1 MKVKKMD
8 TQDWNS
14 KVIELNEFIAT
25 DAVNDQLAQ
34 VLNFQITLGSENEEQ
49 RDRVWDS
56 IKSLIRG
63 MPGSPVRRGIK
74 PSLPASVRV
83 VVDSV
88 VQTVEDASRNFF
100 NHDSTIQAVIL
111 KHGKAGG
118 GAFADATEYASY
130 MGKKA
135 RSAMTKAFKAE
146 TWDGT
151 LEGLTDGMPVHDEEE

>member
-1 MKVKKMD
+1 MD
-8 TQDWNS
+8 ETNWNS
-14 KVIELNEFIAT
+14 HVIELKEFIAT

-34 VLNFQITLGSENEEQ
+34 VLNFQITLGSENVEQ
-49 RDRVWDS
+49 RERVWDS

-88 VQTVEDASRNFF
+88 VQTVEEASRNFF
-100 NHDSTIQAVIL
+100 THDSTIQAVIL

-118 GAFADATEYASY
+118 GAFADASEYASY

-135 RSAMTKAFKAE
+135 RSAMTKAYKAE

-151 LEGLTDGMPVHDEEE
+151 LEGLTDGMPVYDEEE